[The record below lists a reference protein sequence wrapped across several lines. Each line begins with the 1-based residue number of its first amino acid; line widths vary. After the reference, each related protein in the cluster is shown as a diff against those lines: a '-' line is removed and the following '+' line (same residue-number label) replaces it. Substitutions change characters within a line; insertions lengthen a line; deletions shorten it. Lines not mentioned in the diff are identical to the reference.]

1 MENRL
6 NLSYKINIIK
16 LSGGVDDD
24 NKYKYNG
31 FYYGSK
37 SEFFKSSKISG

>member
-1 MENRL
+1 MGNGML
-6 NLSYKINIIK
+6 DYIYYK
-16 LSGGVDDD
+16 LSGGMDDD

-37 SEFFKSSKISG
+37 SELFKSSFGISGYR